1 MKSLMKKT
9 ILRSSWAFALLA
21 GLLAPAAAMALHDG
35 VVIDVDGGTV
45 YVMSPQGGIDALDLD
60 TGNVIWK
67 SSAAAKPLLVK
78 GGTLVA
84 QGRSG
89 RSGELV
95 IVALDAKRGAERERV
110 AVEIPAALHA
120 QVADGPSRTFRVQAF
135 SAADSVIVTWAA
147 GDRYPVQGALLA
159 PEPAGAAPTNTPS
172 NKRATAQP
180 LSGAARLDLTAGR
193 AVAMPYEQAQ
203 ELRTPA
209 PIAVEKSGRQADGLG
224 QQLTSLDG
232 RHVLHSERSGEDKL
246 WAPYRWTVTDAA
258 GRTVGTVDAPVSMA
272 PFVVSGSRIL
282 YVAQPVVRVEG
293 KKMIEEPLRLRALD
307 LKTGAEM
314 WSAVVTDTAYRG
326 PSPP

>member
-21 GLLAPAAAMALHDG
+21 GLLAPGTAMALRDG
-35 VVIDVDGGTV
+35 VVIDVDGGAA
-45 YVMSPQGGIDALDLD
+45 YVMSPQGGIDALDLA

-67 SSAAAKPLLVK
+67 STAAAKPLLVK

-95 IVALDAKRGAERERV
+95 IVALDAKRGAARERV
-110 AVEIPAALHA
+110 DVEIPAALRA

-135 SAADSVIVTWAA
+135 SAADSVIVTWTA
-147 GDRYPVQGALLA
+147 GDRYPVQGALLV
-159 PEPAGAAPTNTPS
+159 PEPAGAPPTDNPS
-172 NKRATAQP
+172 NKRAAAQP
-180 LSGAARLDLTAGR
+180 MSGAARLDLTAGR

-203 ELRTPA
+203 ELRTS
-209 PIAVEKSGRQADGLG
+209 AVAEKAGRQVDGPR
-224 QQLTSLDG
+224 QLTSLDG
-232 RHVLHSERSGEDKL
+232 RYTLHSERSGEDKL

-272 PFVVSGSRIL
+272 PFVVAGSRIL

-314 WSAVVTDTAYRG
+314 WTAVVTDTAYRG